1 MVYIHGHKKILLLS
15 QFGTLLSWI
24 IVLLALYLPIGTLFK
39 VDSKIFGAFAFTSP
53 IAILFF
59 ARALDGLTGGNVSVA
74 NVYLADINVE
84 KDRNLNFG
92 KMAISENLGFIVGP
106 ALAGIL
112 SVTEYGDAAP
122 VFGAIILSSI
132 GTLLVVFYIQKNKE
146 CYLKEPKSTGKWGKS
161 MAT

>member
-1 MVYIHGHKKILLLS
+1 M
-15 QFGTLLSWI
+15 
-24 IVLLALYLPIGTLFK
+24 
-39 VDSKIFGAFAFTSP
+39 
-53 IAILFF
+53 
-59 ARALDGLTGGNVSVA
+59 SVA
-74 NVYLADINVE
+74 NVYLADITVE

-112 SVTEYGDAAP
+112 SVTEYGDVVP

-146 CYLKEPKSTGKWGKS
+146 CYLKEPESMGKWEKS

>member
-1 MVYIHGHKKILLLS
+1 M
-15 QFGTLLSWI
+15 
-24 IVLLALYLPIGTLFK
+24 
-39 VDSKIFGAFAFTSP
+39 
-53 IAILFF
+53 
-59 ARALDGLTGGNVSVA
+59 SVA
-74 NVYLADINVE
+74 NAYLADITVE

-122 VFGAIILSSI
+122 VFGAIIISFI

-146 CYLKEPKSTGKWGKS
+146 CYLKEPESTGKWEKS